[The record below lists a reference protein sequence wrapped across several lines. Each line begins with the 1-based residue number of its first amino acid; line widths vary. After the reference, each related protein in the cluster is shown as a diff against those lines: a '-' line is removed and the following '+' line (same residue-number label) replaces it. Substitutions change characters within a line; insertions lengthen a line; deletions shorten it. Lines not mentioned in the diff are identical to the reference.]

1 MLRTAPQL
9 LTIVRTWGYNR
20 ENPENWIVI
29 VHIRVAA
36 VEEAVA
42 VDVLIVV
49 LVLRGGGGSSSTHRK
64 NVGEVGAG

>member
-9 LTIVRTWGYNR
+9 LTIGRTWGYNR

-36 VEEAVA
+36 MEEEAVA

-49 LVLRGGGGSSSTHRK
+49 LVLRCGGGSSGTQRK
-64 NVGEVGAG
+64 SVV